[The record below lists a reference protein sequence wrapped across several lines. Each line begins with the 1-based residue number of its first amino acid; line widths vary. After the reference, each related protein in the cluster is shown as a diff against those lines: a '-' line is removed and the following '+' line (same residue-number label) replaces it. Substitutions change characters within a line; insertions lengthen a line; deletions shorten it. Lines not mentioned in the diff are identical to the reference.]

1 MADRIRSA
9 PTPVQPTAPAAQ
21 AQGNVRLARGDQ
33 GRDVATL
40 AAAFRSAY
48 P

>member
-9 PTPVQPTAPAAQ
+9 PMSVQPTVPLAQ
-21 AQGNVRLARGDQ
+21 AQGNAPLARQ
-33 GRDVATL
+33 ANERDLATL